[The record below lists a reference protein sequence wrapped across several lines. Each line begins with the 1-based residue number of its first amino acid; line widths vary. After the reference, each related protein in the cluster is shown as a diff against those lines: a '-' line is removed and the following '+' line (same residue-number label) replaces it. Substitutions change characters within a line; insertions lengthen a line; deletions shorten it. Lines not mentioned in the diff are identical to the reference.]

1 MGKTIE
7 VWDKIISIKVLKQ
20 INADKYSVE
29 FIGFKDGLDK
39 IGVLVDT
46 LVNTA
51 EQCEVSPTVVK
62 QTVETAFA
70 IGKYRHKEGWDE

>member
-20 INADKYSVE
+20 INTEKYSVE
-29 FIGFKDGLDK
+29 FIGFKDEFDK
-39 IGVLVDT
+39 IGALADT

-51 EQCEVSPTVVK
+51 EQYGISPDVVK
-62 QTVETAFA
+62 QKVETALA
-70 IGKYRHKEGWDE
+70 IAETCHRKGEDK